1 MNLPQCKCIT
11 QCSRMVIIV
20 CAYQGLD
27 DFGGDI
33 VDPEG
38 TAQDSMLDPEG
49 NLEQPSSQN
58 VAGLQLD
65 ASASTQQG
73 EAKASLPKTWCTSSV

>member
-1 MNLPQCKCIT
+1 
-11 QCSRMVIIV
+11 MVNIV

-58 VAGLQLD
+58 VAGGLQLD

-73 EAKASLPKTWCTSSV
+73 EAKASLPKTCCTSSSVTNCSVS